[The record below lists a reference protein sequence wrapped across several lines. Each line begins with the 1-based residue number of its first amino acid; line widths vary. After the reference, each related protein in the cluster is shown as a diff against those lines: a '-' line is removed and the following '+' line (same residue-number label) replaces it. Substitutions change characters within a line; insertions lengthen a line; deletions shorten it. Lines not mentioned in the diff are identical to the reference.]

1 MIDLRRMKAISK
13 KRPRSASDFFS
24 HVDNDGVRA
33 ISVLDIT
40 HYTWTVGLN
49 AIFSLAGTLSPRLAN
64 RQPRENS
71 LTPRGSPCNLA
82 LRSVRVPPNPHAGAR
97 ASRAEPSALAK
108 TNPGL
113 RIKPPETDRTAAP
126 ASAAANGRPRIIR
139 PPPATG
145 PRSGRECRRSRSGC
159 LLVAEP
165 HLACRPRRSSNVPS
179 QSSGGGLSRKLR
191 QRHSMSFD
199 GPSLGRSRRHF
210 P

>member
-1 MIDLRRMKAISK
+1 MIDLRRMKAIPK

-71 LTPRGSPCNLA
+71 LTPRGFPCNLA

-126 ASAAANGRPRIIR
+126 ASAAAVEPTTPESRVGYPNLGSDHARFMHLQDFPLRESR
-139 PPPATG
+139 FPALERCFRC
-145 PRSGRECRRSRSGC
+145 P
-159 LLVAEP
+159 
-165 HLACRPRRSSNVPS
+165 
-179 QSSGGGLSRKLR
+179 K
-191 QRHSMSFD
+191 
-199 GPSLGRSRRHF
+199 
-210 P
+210 

>member
-1 MIDLRRMKAISK
+1 MIDLRRMKAIPK

-71 LTPRGSPCNLA
+71 LTPRGFPCNLA

-113 RIKPPETDRTAAP
+113 RIKPP
-126 ASAAANGRPRIIR
+126 
-139 PPPATG
+139 ATG

-165 HLACRPRRSSNVPS
+165 HFACRPRWSSNIPP
-179 QSSGGGLSRKLR
+179 QSSEGGLSR
-191 QRHSMSFD
+191 
-199 GPSLGRSRRHF
+199 
-210 P
+210 